1 MKKRRKVR
9 KGHKLINVS
18 NLIIEDEEKVN
29 MILKMYR
36 RGSKDVRRRFFVSYV
51 FFKTFTLT
59 QIFNTLNIQ
68 PTYMHKYSSSLSLV
82 HHSLVHKPIQVISHT
97 YVTLE
102 PQGGRSQRFLD
113 IESCRYNEFE
123 FEWTGGVLLCWKR

>member
-9 KGHKLINVS
+9 KIINVS

-59 QIFNTLNIQ
+59 QIFNALNIQ
-68 PTYMHKYSSSLSLV
+68 PTYIHKYSSSLSLV
-82 HHSLVHKPIQVISHT
+82 PHSLIHMPIQLITHT

-102 PQGGRSQRFLD
+102 PQGGRSQRVSD

-123 FEWTGGVLLCWKR
+123 FERAGGVFLCWKR